1 MMRRQPL
8 LIALLLALAALSL
21 TAGCYPQKKQA
32 ARPQASPSPSS
43 SEALPSASAAP
54 GCPASYLPPDPHR
67 PSVTLTFDL
76 SGDRRTVTGHEKVR
90 FNPDQPVNEV
100 VFRLWP
106 NGVSAPPGT
115 SLSVSRIT
123 TAGGSRTLQA
133 ESLGGKPG
141 TQGTLI
147 SAPLGHTAPAGES
160 ITADVTFTLVLP
172 TPHFERWGSSG
183 STAWWGSGHPILA
196 WERGHGWQRQP
207 AVRFPSEATVS
218 EAADT
223 DITVT
228 TPAGD
233 TVLMTGG
240 TTPATPV
247 AGGRLQW
254 HGNSEAARDVSVT
267 VGHFTVRKATVAGV
281 AVSVGIAP
289 EVRASA
295 DELLRETKRSI
306 EALVA
311 RFGPFPYPTLVVS
324 ALPGLSSGGIE
335 YPAAIQ
341 VGPQRWNVVLPHEAA
356 HEYFYGMVGDNQ
368 ARDPWLDEAFAT
380 YSEALINSDETDY
393 LPALVLPGPVGG
405 SMESWG
411 DDVNGYYGTVYSK
424 GGAALLTARTA
435 AGAAAFDAAMRCY
448 VRANAW
454 TVATPDDVARAL
466 SDLPAALAILR
477 KARAI
482 P

>member
-1 MMRRQPL
+1 MMRRL
-8 LIALLLALAALSL
+8 SSLIALPLALAVM
-21 TAGCYPQKKQA
+21 AGCYPQKNTAEPK
-32 ARPQASPSPSS
+32 RSPSPSP
-43 SEALPSASAAP
+43 SEALPSASTAP
-54 GCPASYLPPDPHR
+54 GCPVDYLPPDPQR

-76 SGDRRTVTGHEKVR
+76 SADRRTVTGHEKVR
-90 FNPDQPVNEV
+90 FNPDQPVNEI

-123 TAGGSRTLQA
+123 TAGGTNRLRA

-147 SAPLGHTAPAGES
+147 SAPLGHTAPAGEA
-160 ITADVTFTLVLP
+160 ITADVTFKLALP

-183 STAWWGSGHPILA
+183 ITAWWASGHPILS

-233 TVLMTGG
+233 TVLMTGS
-240 TTPATPV
+240 TTPPTPV

-254 HGNSEAARDVSVT
+254 HGTSEAARDVSVT
-267 VGHFTVRKATVAGV
+267 VSHFTVRKATIAGV
-281 AVSVGIAP
+281 AVAVGIAS
-289 EVRASA
+289 EVRAGV
-295 DELLRETKRSI
+295 DELLRETRRSI
-306 EALVA
+306 EALVQ
-311 RFGPFPYPTLVVS
+311 RYGPFPYPNLVVS

-335 YPAAIQ
+335 YPGAIQ
-341 VGPQRWNVVLPHEAA
+341 VGPQRWNIVIPHEVA

-380 YSEALINSDETDY
+380 YSEALVNSDETDY

-411 DDVNGYYGTVYSK
+411 DDETSYYGTIYSK
-424 GGAALLTARTA
+424 GAAALLTARTA
-435 AGAAAFDAAMRCY
+435 SGPAAFDAAMRCY

-466 SDLPAALAILR
+466 AGLPAALAILR
-477 KARAI
+477 KAGAI

>member
-1 MMRRQPL
+1 MMLRRSSCV
-8 LIALLLALAALSL
+8 AGLLLLL
-21 TAGCYPQKKQA
+21 AGCYPQKNGAQPKPTGSPTLEV
-32 ARPQASPSPSS
+32 RPSVTSTPGT
-43 SEALPSASAAP
+43 
-54 GCPASYLPPDPHR
+54 GCPASYIAPDPHR
-67 PSVTLTFDL
+67 PAVTLVFDL
-76 SGDRRTVTGHEKVR
+76 SADRRTVTGHEKVR
-90 FNPDQPVNEV
+90 FDPDLPVHEV

-106 NGVSAPPGT
+106 NGVSAPVGT
-115 SLSVSRIT
+115 SLTVSRIT
-123 TAGGSRTLQA
+123 TAGAGNTLVS
-133 ESLGGKPG
+133 ESLGAKPA

-147 SAPLGHTAPAGES
+147 TAPLGHTSPAGAV

-183 STAWWGSGHPILA
+183 ATAWWATGHPILA

-233 TVLMTGG
+233 TVLMTGS
-240 TTPATPV
+240 TAAPTPV
-247 AGGRLQW
+247 AGGRLSW
-254 HGNSEAARDVSVT
+254 HATSTAARDVSVT

-281 AVSVGIAP
+281 AVTVGIAP

-295 DELLRETKRSI
+295 DELLSQTRRSI
-306 EALVA
+306 EALV
-311 RFGPFPYPTLVVS
+311 RRYGPFPYPSLVVS

-335 YPAAIQ
+335 YPGAIQ
-341 VGPQRWNVVLPHEAA
+341 VGPQRWDVVLPHEVA

-380 YSEALINSDETDY
+380 YSEALINSDEVDY
-393 LPALVLPGPVGG
+393 LPALALPGPVDAA
-405 SMESWG
+405 MASWG
-411 DDVNGYYGTVYSK
+411 DDKDGYYGTIYSK
-424 GGAALLTARTA
+424 GAAALLTARTA
-435 AGAAAFDAAMRCY
+435 AGPAAFDAAMRCY

-466 SDLPAALAILR
+466 AGLPAALAVLR